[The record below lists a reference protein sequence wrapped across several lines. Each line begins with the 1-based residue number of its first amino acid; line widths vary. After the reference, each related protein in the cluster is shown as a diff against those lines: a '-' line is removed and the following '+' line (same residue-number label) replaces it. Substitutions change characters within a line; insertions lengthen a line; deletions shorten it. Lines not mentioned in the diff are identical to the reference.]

1 MLDRTASVK
10 AAATR
15 IGVDVAEYIRREAA
29 GELWCS
35 GCECWHIRDAFPIDR
50 GTSRG
55 FKSACLETERRR
67 YMARRDERVGMQG
80 RAA

>member
-1 MLDRTASVK
+1 MLQRTAVVK
-10 AAATR
+10 GAATR

-35 GCECWHIRDAFPIDR
+35 GCLTWHKRELFPIDR
-50 GTSRG
+50 MSSRG

-67 YMARRDERVGMQG
+67 TSARREERLGLQG